1 MQDHYST
8 LGVARHA
15 APEVIKAAYRAL
27 AKKYHPDS
35 PGGTAER
42 FRAINAAW
50 QVLSDAKLREQYD
63 LSTSSNAT
71 PRSANT
77 KAPPRATLFERIRHA
92 AAALLVF
99 GGGGFVPLLLV
110 VLALLALNQF
120 RTEQAAPTALK
131 VPTAPTAP
139 LTSTASGPSVR
150 NDQQVLRNGLTK
162 ATNDYLLGLS
172 KSPPAK

>member
-8 LGVARHA
+8 LGVARDA

-50 QVLSDAKLREQYD
+50 QVLCDAKLRERYD
-63 LSTSSNAT
+63 RSTSSSAT
-71 PRSANT
+71 PTSSNT
-77 KAPPRATLFERIRHA
+77 EAPSRATLFERIQYA

-99 GGGGFVPLLLV
+99 GVGGFVALLV
-110 VLALLALNQF
+110 VVLAVLALYQF
-120 RTEQAAPTALK
+120 STEQAAPK
-131 VPTAPTAP
+131 AP

-150 NDQQVLRNGLTK
+150 DDQQVLRNGLTK

-172 KSPPAK
+172 KSLPAK